1 MTVNCPF
8 SSELEIGT
16 GAFREDWQCVCLC
29 GETSVSATISVCGG
43 PLPPFRGSSRR
54 LTGTALSFLPWGAV
68 PLSSPVQARGG
79 IVSFSKRQ
87 CRSRLRATGW
97 EGAPNLLRQSVPQS
111 AHNQSDRC
119 WGGGSAERGYL
130 SVCGGQNRFSWLQ
143 HLKHTHMHLNNTHTC
158 VHTHYNLGRGGVET
172 VRWRGSVG

>member
-1 MTVNCPF
+1 M
-8 SSELEIGT
+8 
-16 GAFREDWQCVCLC
+16 CLY

-68 PLSSPVQARGG
+68 PLSSPVRARGG

-111 AHNQSDRC
+111 VHNQSDRC

-143 HLKHTHMHLNNTHTC
+143 HFKHAHMHLNNTHTRAHTHTHTHT
-158 VHTHYNLGRGGVET
+158 HTHYNLGRGGVET
-172 VRWRGSVG
+172 ARWRGSVD